1 MLLPSSRRCSR
12 ADQPDHRRRHRL
24 LRHAGRH
31 TQKLPEGF
39 QKSEYLKEHGM
50 VDMVVHRHDMPA
62 TLARLCRVLTKAP
75 AADAP
80 TPALVPEE
88 VAVSAE

>member
-1 MLLPSSRRCSR
+1 
-12 ADQPDHRRRHRL
+12 
-24 LRHAGRH
+24 
-31 TQKLPEGF
+31 
-39 QKSEYLKEHGM
+39 M